1 MTEVRDWSLGQWV
14 LRAVVLLGPVVGV
27 LAAVPAGGTPPWWLV
42 LLVLALGAG
51 FALYPDSAVGTVALV
66 AVLVWWG
73 IGPTDPLHPAAL
85 VAAAALLA
93 GHLAATVAAY
103 APGAAPPDPATLRRW
118 AVRGVAVFPA
128 ALVAWA
134 MAGAAVD
141 GAEPPGL
148 WAAGLAGILVAI
160 LAADL
165 LFGRSQE
172 S

>member
-1 MTEVRDWSLGQWV
+1 MPARHDPATHVRLAFFRDGRLTSLPSRTSYR
-14 LRAVVLLGPVVGV
+14 LAALAV
-27 LAAVPAGGTPPWWLV
+27 LAERFKPGHRYAEREVTA
-42 LLVLALGAG
+42 VLADDA
-51 FALYPDSAVGTVALV
+51 
-66 AVLVWWG
+66 
-73 IGPTDPLHPAAL
+73 
-85 VAAAALLA
+85 
-93 GHLAATVAAY
+93 
-103 APGAAPPDPATLRRW
+103 PDPATLRRW